1 VKPRHAR
8 AQADDGTNES
18 RKRFEAQRPARGI
31 RYAFVWAIGAPELK
45 LGGDVM
51 FRHRKKNRGSGART
65 PRKRQ
70 LFHTTVIAV
79 DVLNETTPSR

>member
-1 VKPRHAR
+1 
-8 AQADDGTNES
+8 
-18 RKRFEAQRPARGI
+18 
-31 RYAFVWAIGAPELK
+31 VWAIGEPEPK
-45 LGGDVM
+45 LAGHVM
-51 FRHRKKNRGSGART
+51 FRHRKKIAAAGLGT

>member
-31 RYAFVWAIGAPELK
+31 RYAFVWAIGAPEPK
-45 LGGDVM
+45 LGGGVM
-51 FRHRKKNRGSGART
+51 FRHRKK
-65 PRKRQ
+65 
-70 LFHTTVIAV
+70 IAAV
-79 DVLNETTPSR
+79 GLGRPPNANCFIQP

>member
-1 VKPRHAR
+1 
-8 AQADDGTNES
+8 
-18 RKRFEAQRPARGI
+18 
-31 RYAFVWAIGAPELK
+31 
-45 LGGDVM
+45 M
-51 FRHRKKNRGSGART
+51 FRHRKKIAAAGLGT